1 MSRQQQTSL
10 TDFFGSRRRSSAAA
24 AAAAAM
30 PAKRLKLRGSEGGF
44 HFSGGDGGGC
54 GGDAVEAKALSD
66 VVVFSGAAAMASSS
80 STTTTT
86 MAMEAVAVRRGR
98 RGRRSRETKA
108 TKGEEGRTRVRGDVA
123 TSGDDDHHRGER
135 RRRRRPRRID
145 EEVVEE
151 VEEVAAATIATP
163 SSAPRQLRAARRREG
178 DEERRGDGGGGGDD
192 ERRGGDDDERRGD
205 GGDGDDERR
214 VMVENDVATTTITA
228 ITTTTRRRRRL
239 GEQQRKRGEEEE
251 EEEGRRGDG
260 CGENDEEEEEV
271 GHHGESPEKRSRET
285 PRGAFGQGRGRE
297 DEGEAVGRRAA
308 RKRLHLEDEPV
319 EKEGAGDGD
328 ASDGDAGDGGAGD
341 GDAGD
346 AGTGD
351 GDAGY
356 PPAPTAGLRK
366 SVKEQL
372 NRRLSL
378 SPACGGPKASPR
390 GAPPTPQKG
399 GGCPGDLQVAQ
410 KANAAEAKQS
420 LGTCSSLAEL
430 QAKIRRIQQKK
441 KQQEEEAERRQQ
453 QPELERKAQG
463 NAGTL
468 ASQRGRDLDS
478 AELKAAVERARSA
491 RALAS
496 RLLDRRSLA
505 PPSAAP
511 ATPPPCVR
519 PLQTTTPTAP
529 GPALRLARTTP
540 GSGENVPAFERFH
553 TLARD
558 VPPGLTLPLKMTL
571 LAEMFR
577 SMDTVVGMLF
587 NRAETV
593 TFAKVQSAVHEM
605 LRRRFEE
612 RSVGQ
617 IHAVYPEA
625 YRFRQ
630 ERAVVAWSH
639 SARPGDYHLTIEPLL
654 PTGDTTQGSRPHLTA
669 ARLLERRRSFHRR
682 LLAIVKKHHKAFLES
697 LSPPM
702 AVPEDRLARWHPRF
716 DVDAVPDVT
725 PAPLPRPPDAERCTT
740 AGDALRMARGGGG
753 GGGGGGLTPKM
764 EKALAN
770 VALKS
775 SGATPGDRTTAQTEN
790 RAEAEATPGP
800 AATLSPALKGISQS
814 LIDRVRAREAA
825 RAAASMQRDA
835 GAQERAGRLRSL
847 PAVARTL
854 RGVFLAERR
863 PALPME
869 LACSR
874 LVQSCGLGTTAGE
887 MEQLLRLLAD
897 AAPRWL
903 GLVATARGD
912 LYVKLLDKS
921 ADLSQITTQLQERA
935 RQEQATL

>member
-1 MSRQQQTSL
+1 MVEN
-10 TDFFGSRRRSSAAA
+10 DEDAA
-24 AAAAAM
+24 
-30 PAKRLKLRGSEGGF
+30 
-44 HFSGGDGGGC
+44 
-54 GGDAVEAKALSD
+54 
-66 VVVFSGAAAMASSS
+66 
-80 STTTTT
+80 TTTTT
-86 MAMEAVAVRRGR
+86 
-98 RGRRSRETKA
+98 T
-108 TKGEEGRTRVRGDVA
+108 T
-123 TSGDDDHHRGER
+123 
-135 RRRRRPRRID
+135 
-145 EEVVEE
+145 
-151 VEEVAAATIATP
+151 
-163 SSAPRQLRAARRREG
+163 
-178 DEERRGDGGGGGDD
+178 
-192 ERRGGDDDERRGD
+192 
-205 GGDGDDERR
+205 
-214 VMVENDVATTTITA
+214 TTTIA
-228 ITTTTRRRRRL
+228 TTRRRRRL
-239 GEQQRKRGEEEE
+239 WEQQQQWRREEQQ
-251 EEEGRRGDG
+251 EEGRRGDDG
-260 CGENDEEEEEV
+260 GKEDDDDD
-271 GHHGESPEKRSRET
+271 GGHGESPKKRGRGET
-285 PRGAFGQGRGRE
+285 PRRVGEEEEAAAMGRH
-297 DEGEAVGRRAA
+297 AV
-308 RKRLHLEDEPV
+308 RKRLQLG
-319 EKEGAGDGD
+319 EKEGDGD
-328 ASDGDAGDGGAGD
+328 GD
-341 GDAGD
+341 GDAGAVDGD
-346 AGTGD
+346 AGTGGGD
-351 GDAGY
+351 ADDAGY
-356 PPAPTAGLRK
+356 PPARTAGLGK

-378 SPACGGPKASPR
+378 SPTCGGPKASPR

-399 GGCPGDLQVAQ
+399 GGLQVAH
-410 KANAAEAKQS
+410 KANAAEVKQS

-430 QAKIRRIQQKK
+430 QEKIRRIQQQQKK
-441 KQQEEEAERRQQ
+441 KQQEEETQQ
-453 QPELERKAQG
+453 LSEAGRKAEG

-468 ASQRGRDLDS
+468 GSQRGRCLDP

-491 RALAS
+491 RTLAS

-505 PPSAAP
+505 PRAAP
-511 ATPPPCVR
+511 ATPPPCVH
-519 PLQTTTPTAP
+519 PLPTTSPPTPRD
-529 GPALRLARTTP
+529 PALHLARTTP
-540 GSGENVPAFERFH
+540 ESGENVPAFERFH
-553 TLARD
+553 TLAQD
-558 VPPGLTLPLKMTL
+558 APPGLTLPLKMTL

-587 NRAETV
+587 NRTETV

-617 IHAVYPEA
+617 IHAVFPEA

-630 ERAVVAWSH
+630 ERAVAAWSR
-639 SARPGDYHLTIEPLL
+639 SARPGDYQLTIEPLL

-702 AVPEDRLARWHPRF
+702 AVPDERLARWHPRF

-725 PAPLPRPPDAERCTT
+725 PAPLPRPPESERCTT
-740 AGDALRMARGGGG
+740 AGDALRMGR

-775 SGATPGDRTTAQTEN
+775 SGATPGDRTTGETET
-790 RAEAEATPGP
+790 RAEATPGP

-825 RAAASMQRDA
+825 RAAASMQRDPMA
-835 GAQERAGRLRSL
+835 EERACRLRRL

-887 MEQLLRLLAD
+887 MEQLVRLLAD
-897 AAPRWL
+897 VAPRWL
-903 GLVATARGD
+903 GLVTTSRGD

-921 ADLSQITTQLQERA
+921 ADLAQITTQLQERA
-935 RQEQATL
+935 RQEQQPSL